1 MLTEIGDPD
10 DAEHA
15 RELYRTAAEIAE
27 RQGAA
32 VLVERCR
39 VALAGDV
46 GAVARVELPDGL
58 TRREAEIIRLIARGM
73 TNNEIAAEL
82 VLSVRTVERH
92 VTNAYGKIGARGR
105 ADATAY
111 VLKAGLEAGT

>member
-10 DAEHA
+10 DAERA
-15 RELYRTAAEIAE
+15 RELYRTAAEISE

-32 VLVERCR
+32 ALAERCR
-39 VALAGDV
+39 VALDRDV
-46 GAVARVELPDGL
+46 GIVARVELPDGL
-58 TRREAEIIRLIARGM
+58 TRREAEVIRMIARGM

-105 ADATAY
+105 ADATVY
-111 VLKAGLEAGT
+111 VLRAGLEPST